1 MTWWRRLVGRRVLE
15 SQLDAELR
23 DHVERQVADYV
34 RAGLSEPDARRRT
47 RLEFGGLD
55 QVKDQCRDVRGTRML
70 EELVRDVR
78 YALRVLRKSPG
89 FTIAA
94 IASLALGIGANT
106 AIFSLIDAAM
116 LKSLPVREPERLI
129 ELLTDRGRGNPF
141 NAFSYPALEQFRDR
155 ATTLDGV
162 IASHSSRLFV
172 VVDQAP
178 PELGA
183 GQYVTGNFFPV
194 LGVPAH
200 VGRTVLPSDDRPG
213 AEPIAVLSHAYWLR
227 RFGADPL
234 VAGRRMTL
242 DGLVFTI
249 VGVAPPKFR
258 GLHVGR
264 TVDVWIPLSVEPVLR
279 NPSWTSSA
287 GYKWLQIVGRVRG
300 GTTYEQ
306 ARAELQTLFRTGVVE
321 AELALLKDPRPDHPA
336 RTWRLA
342 VEHAGAGLTTV
353 RQQFSEP
360 LFVLLAVSGFVL
372 VIACV
377 NVANLLLARAS
388 TRRQEIAVRLSL
400 GAGRP
405 RVMRQLLTES
415 LLLSSAGALLGI
427 GVAYAGCRY
436 LLAFFATTRVPV
448 TLEVGP
454 DARVLAFTATLAIA
468 TGLLFGLAP
477 AWRTTRQAQGASLM
491 DRGRA
496 RGARD
501 RRLLSRV
508 LVGGQVAL
516 SVMMLVCAGL
526 FLRSLH
532 NVRSIETGFNSDGV
546 LVVRTDASRSGLTVE
561 AQRGAFREALTQ
573 LAAIRGVLT
582 ASLSWVTPIEGGG
595 SMRTLGVLK
604 PDGEIKEA
612 QDVHLNWVSPD
623 YFATIRTPI
632 RMGRDFAWHDTPASP
647 KVAIVNQTFARQHF
661 GDESPIGARITLDGG
676 SSEIVAVVGDS
687 KYLELR
693 DKVPPTVYF
702 SAFQQ
707 EHASGQFVIRT
718 AGRPMAAAAAAREV
732 VRRVAPSVAVTSVRS
747 LAEQVDAS
755 IVRERMLGVLSAGF
769 AALGLL
775 LAAVGLYGVMS
786 YMVASRT
793 SEIGIRM
800 ALGAKPSGISRMV
813 VGEALVLTA
822 AGVVAGIAGAL
833 LLSRGLASLL
843 YGLTPA
849 DPVTLWSVVL
859 VMLLTGLAAAYFP
872 GRRAGRL
879 DPTVALRHE

>member
-1 MTWWRRLVGRRVLE
+1 M
-15 SQLDAELR
+15 
-23 DHVERQVADYV
+23 
-34 RAGLSEPDARRRT
+34 
-47 RLEFGGLD
+47 
-55 QVKDQCRDVRGTRML
+55 
-70 EELVRDVR
+70 
-78 YALRVLRKSPG
+78 
-89 FTIAA
+89 
-94 IASLALGIGANT
+94 
-106 AIFSLIDAAM
+106 
-116 LKSLPVREPERLI
+116 
-129 ELLTDRGRGNPF
+129 
-141 NAFSYPALEQFRDR
+141 
-155 ATTLDGV
+155 
-162 IASHSSRLFV
+162 
-172 VVDQAP
+172 
-178 PELGA
+178 
-183 GQYVTGNFFPV
+183 
-194 LGVPAH
+194 
-200 VGRTVLPSDDRPG
+200 
-213 AEPIAVLSHAYWLR
+213 
-227 RFGADPL
+227 
-234 VAGRRMTL
+234 
-242 DGLVFTI
+242 
-249 VGVAPPKFR
+249 
-258 GLHVGR
+258 
-264 TVDVWIPLSVEPVLR
+264 
-279 NPSWTSSA
+279 
-287 GYKWLQIVGRVRG
+287 
-300 GTTYEQ
+300 
-306 ARAELQTLFRTGVVE
+306 
-321 AELALLKDPRPDHPA
+321 
-336 RTWRLA
+336 
-342 VEHAGAGLTTV
+342 

-360 LFVLLAVSGFVL
+360 LFVLLAVSGLVL
-372 VIACV
+372 IVACV

-400 GAGRP
+400 GAGRS

-427 GVAYAGCRY
+427 GLAYAGCRY
-436 LLAFFATTRVPV
+436 LLAFFATSRVPV

-454 DARVLAFTATLAIA
+454 DARVLAFTATLAIV

-491 DRGRA
+491 DRGRV

-508 LVGGQVAL
+508 LIGGQVAL

-546 LVVRTDASRSGLTVE
+546 LVVRTDASRSGLTVDT
-561 AQRGAFREALTQ
+561 QRGAFREALTQ
-573 LAAIRGVLT
+573 LGAIRGVLT

-595 SMRTLGVLK
+595 SMRTLGVMTG
-604 PDGEIKEA
+604 DGDVREA

-647 KVAIVNQTFARQHF
+647 KVAIVNQTFARQQF
-661 GDESPIGARITLDGG
+661 GNDSPIGGRIILDGG

-707 EHASGQFVIRT
+707 EHTSGQFVIRT
-718 AGRPMAAAAAAREV
+718 AGRPMAVAAAAREV
-732 VRRVAPSVAVTSVRS
+732 VRTVAPSVAVTSVRS

-755 IVRERMLGVLSAGF
+755 IVRERMLGVLSAVF

-786 YMVASRT
+786 YLVASRT

-800 ALGAKPSGISRMV
+800 ALGARPSRISGMV
-813 VGEALVLTA
+813 VREALMLTA

-833 LLSRGLASLL
+833 LLSRTLASLL
-843 YGLTPA
+843 FGLTPH
-849 DPVTLWSVVL
+849 DPLTLWSVVL

-872 GRRAGRL
+872 SRRAARL